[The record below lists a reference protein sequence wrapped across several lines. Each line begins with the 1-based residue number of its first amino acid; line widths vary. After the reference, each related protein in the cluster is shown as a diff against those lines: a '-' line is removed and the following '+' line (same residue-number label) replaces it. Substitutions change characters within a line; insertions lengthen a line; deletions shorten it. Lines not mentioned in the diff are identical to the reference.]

1 MVQESLHELGQL
13 AQTAG
18 ALVLDMVS
26 QARHSPDPKTY
37 AGEGKIAELRER
49 LEAVGGGALIF
60 DDELSPSQA
69 YNIETM
75 SGQRVVDR
83 TGLILDI
90 FAQHAH
96 SGEGKL
102 QVEMAQLNYY
112 LPRLKGLGL
121 QMSRLGG
128 GIGTRGPG
136 ETKLETDR
144 RRIRAKLSHLKK
156 ELERLG
162 HSRNIQRAGRLRRQ
176 VFGATLVGYT
186 NAGKSMLLNK
196 LTGARA
202 LVEDQLFAT
211 LDSLTRKARLP
222 GGKSIVISD
231 TVGFIN
237 KLPHQLVAA
246 FKSTLDEVRYANLL
260 LHVVDV
266 SSPNMEERMRVVEG
280 VLAELGAG
288 SIRRIVVCNKSDLL
302 TPEVA
307 EGLAAHPE
315 YHVASARTGAG
326 LGELLEAIEK
336 VAG

>member
-1 MVQESLHELGQL
+1 M
-13 AQTAG
+13 
-18 ALVLDMVS
+18 VLDIVT
-26 QARHSPDPKTY
+26 QARKGPDPKTY
-37 AGEGKIAELRER
+37 AGEGKIAEVRQR
-49 LEAVGGGALIF
+49 LEAVGGGAIIF

-69 YNIETM
+69 YNIETI

-144 RRIRAKLSHLKK
+144 RRIRVKLSHLKK

-162 HSRNIQRAGRLRRQ
+162 RSRNVQRAGRLRRH

-186 NAGKSMLLNK
+186 NAGKSMLLNR
-196 LTGARA
+196 LTGAEA

-211 LDSLTRKARLP
+211 LDSLARKARLP
-222 GGKSIVISD
+222 GGESIVISD
-231 TVGFIN
+231 TVGFIS

-266 SSPNMEERMRVVEG
+266 SSPHMEERMRVVEG

-288 SIRRIVVCNKSDLL
+288 SIRRLVVCNKADLL

-307 EGLAAHPE
+307 DGLATHPE
-315 YHVASARTGAG
+315 YHVVSARTGAG
-326 LGELLEAIEK
+326 LGELMEAIEK
-336 VAG
+336 EVGG